1 MSSSTPT
8 AAPDIQPP
16 VQYTPADLVEALRL
30 LENWR
35 QQQHQTSQ
43 VRVEQLAEVADPA
56 SIPTDMADYFAARGL
71 RVAMASVLPREM
83 ARLARFQRVP
93 LRITDVPDKDRKLF
107 QGWLEQGGFREVAGH
122 YLHGDTCIYKQPIR
136 QFENL
141 GFDAYNRWANMQTD
155 PNVDAAAIHDT
166 IDGQVRHGAKVI
178 ALGADPD
185 DAGGRPLIPGAVRR

>member
-1 MSSSTPT
+1 MSSSPTP
-8 AAPDIQPP
+8 DVQPQQP
-16 VQYTPADLVEALRL
+16 QYTPADLAEAIRL
-30 LENWR
+30 LEADR
-35 QQQHQTSQ
+35 QQQASQ

-56 SIPTDMADYFAARGL
+56 SIPTEMADYFAGRGL

-93 LRITDVPDKDRKLF
+93 LRITDVPEGKDRRLF
-107 QGWLEQGGFREVAGH
+107 QDWLEQGGFREVGGH

-141 GFDAYNRWANMQTD
+141 GFDAFNRWAAMQSD
-155 PNVDAAAIHDT
+155 PATDAAALHDT